1 MDELWFK
8 LILIV
13 LLILANG
20 FFACSEIAIIAA
32 KRTRMKQLMEEGH
45 KAARI
50 VHQLQEDPDR
60 FFATVQVGITLV
72 GALTGA
78 VGGVAAV
85 ESLKPI
91 IQELPLHPAL
101 QRASEVIALGI
112 VVVLITYFSLILG
125 ELVPKSLAFRYAD
138 EIALR
143 VAVPIEWLSRLSSG
157 VIQILTFSSR
167 LILRPFGGSMPFERP
182 FISEEEV
189 KLLLKEARERG
200 IFSHTEQEL
209 IHSVFE
215 FKDISVREVMVP
227 RPKIHAIQ
235 VNASIDQVIQ
245 YMEESKFSRY
255 PVYGESMNEVLG
267 ILYYKDFFGALAK
280 KEPVVF
286 RNLLHPVYYV
296 PETMKVSHL
305 LKELQRRRTQ
315 MAIVINEYGSVEGL
329 VTMEDL
335 VEEIVGE
342 IQDEYDTEERP
353 VERLKDGSLAIDAS
367 LSVRDL
373 REDYGLAIPESSEYE
388 TLAGFVMAQLQDMP
402 RVGEIIQ
409 HGEHKF
415 TIVDM
420 EGRRIIK
427 VKVEKSPQL
436 ISKGSGKS

>member
-1 MDELWFK
+1 MDDLWIK
-8 LILIV
+8 LILIL

-32 KRTRMKQLMEEGH
+32 KRTRMKQLMDEGH

-50 VHQLQEDPDR
+50 VHQLQGDPDR

-72 GALTGA
+72 GALAGA

-91 IQELPLHPAL
+91 IQELPHPAL

-112 VVVLITYFSLILG
+112 VVVLITYLSLILG

-157 VIQILTFSSR
+157 VIRILTLSSR
-167 LILRPFGGSMPFERP
+167 LILRPLGGSMPFERP
-182 FISEEEV
+182 FVSEEEV

-235 VNASIDQVIQ
+235 VNIPIDQVIQ

-255 PVYGESMNEVLG
+255 PVYGESMNEILG

-280 KEPVVF
+280 KDPVVL

-296 PETMKVSHL
+296 PETMKVSYL

-420 EGRRIIK
+420 DGRRIVK

-436 ISKGSGKS
+436 TAKSSVKT